1 MLFSISFIPYKVLY
15 TAAPLTG
22 IHNFVDVLFL
32 CSVLSDY
39 GSWSGRFAVGEEEQV
54 IRDIPFQQVCVK
66 TGEGVRV
73 VQ

>member
-1 MLFSISFIPYKVLY
+1 MLFSISFIAYKVLY
-15 TAAPLTG
+15 TAALPTG
-22 IHNFVDVLFL
+22 IHNFVDVPFL

-39 GSWSGRFAVGEEEQV
+39 GSWSGQFTVGEEEWV

-66 TGEGVRV
+66 TREGVQV